1 MQGELFNFKTSG
13 PVVDASKLTQAQPN
27 WLDRFRVTLR
37 LEHISMI
44 GITALV
50 LYVVLFSFGVE
61 KGKRMAFHEIEAEKN
76 GERQIAEE
84 LAQTRPVQPETVVQ
98 TQENGVLP
106 KPAPVLPSRAESKPS
121 SAAFLGKF
129 TIQTITFK
137 SKVRAEQEVKKYQD
151 KGLQSFIVPVGKFFQ
166 VCVDSFETVS
176 DAKQKLGELK
186 EQGFAP
192 QDAYIRPLKGQVS
205 L

>member
-13 PVVDASKLTQAQPN
+13 PVVDASKLTQTQPN

-76 GERQIAEE
+76 RERQMAEE
-84 LAQTRPVQPETVVQ
+84 LAQTQPAQAVVANQ
-98 TQENGVLP
+98 TQEKIGPV
-106 KPAPVLPSRAESKPS
+106 KTIPATIAKEVPKPS
-121 SAAFLGKF
+121 STAILGKF
-129 TIQTITFK
+129 TIQIITFK
-137 SKVRAEQEVKKYQD
+137 SKARAEEEVKKYQD

-186 EQGFAP
+186 VRGFAP

>member
-13 PVVDASKLTQAQPN
+13 PVVDASKLAQTQPN

-61 KGKRMAFHEIEAEKN
+61 KGKRMALHEIEAGKN
-76 GERQIAEE
+76 RERQMAEE
-84 LAQTRPVQPETVVQ
+84 LAQTRSVQPEIANQTQGNLSSEKIGPATVVK
-98 TQENGVLP
+98 EVP
-106 KPAPVLPSRAESKPS
+106 KPS
-121 SAAFLGKF
+121 SAAILGKF
-129 TIQTITFK
+129 TIQIITFK
-137 SKVRAEQEVKKYQD
+137 SKARAEEEVKGYQD
-151 KGLQSFIVPVGKFFQ
+151 KGLQSFIIPVGKFFQ